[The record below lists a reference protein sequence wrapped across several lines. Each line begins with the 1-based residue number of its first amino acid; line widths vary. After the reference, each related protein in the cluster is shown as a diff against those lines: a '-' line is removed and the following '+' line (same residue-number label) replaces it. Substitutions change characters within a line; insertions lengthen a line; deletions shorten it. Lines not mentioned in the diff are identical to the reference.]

1 MDNVVKVGKLYQYPF
16 SVNLRKSPDID
27 FNIKR
32 LMKAYTPFVALEIS
46 DSSEPRPSGEKPHL
60 WLKILSPDGDT
71 SYVLCSP
78 RYLKEAR

>member
-1 MDNVVKVGKLYQYPF
+1 MNINSQIKIGKLYQYPF
-16 SVNLRKSPDID
+16 SVNLRKSPDVD

-32 LMKAYTPFVALEIS
+32 LMKAYTPFVALELS
-46 DSSEPRPSGEKPHL
+46 HSAENYL